1 MANPKFL
8 VTINGGDPIEVELN
22 DEQEHW
28 ASVRVNYVDE
38 DGQNWSLVAVDDY
51 YSARRGNVDPT
62 IEAAPATVYL
72 ALGHGHPVLIRH
84 FTIPEVP
91 SPEAELSS
99 TYVSVSGKTVEQWK
113 VTGAA
118 DLDEAAAAVPGDFI
132 IHGHVTVDGVF
143 YVDAIR
149 HF

>member
-51 YSARRGNVDPT
+51 YSARRSNVDPT

-72 ALGHGHPVLIRH
+72 ALGHGYPVLIRH

-91 SPEAELSS
+91 
-99 TYVSVSGKTVEQWK
+99 
-113 VTGAA
+113 
-118 DLDEAAAAVPGDFI
+118 
-132 IHGHVTVDGVF
+132 
-143 YVDAIR
+143 
-149 HF
+149 